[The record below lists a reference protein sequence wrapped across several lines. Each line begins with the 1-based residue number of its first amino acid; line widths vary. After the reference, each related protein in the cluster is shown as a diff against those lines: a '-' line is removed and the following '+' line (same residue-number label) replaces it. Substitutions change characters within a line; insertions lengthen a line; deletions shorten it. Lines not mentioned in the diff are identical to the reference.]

1 MSKVIALD
9 ANERA
14 GRPLV
19 MGVLNVTPDS
29 FSDGGRYVSVEQAL
43 RRALAMAAEGADI
56 IDVGGESTRPG
67 AAAVS
72 AEEELGRV
80 IPVIEAIRRELDLPV
95 SLDTS
100 RPEVMAAGCAAG
112 ADMLNDVRALQLP
125 GALEMAARLG
135 VPVCLMH
142 MQGRPE
148 NMQADPHYQDVVAD
162 VCAFL
167 RARIAAARG
176 AGIAE
181 RSLILDP
188 GFGFGKTLEHN
199 LALLAGLPKLCELG
213 YPVLAGLSRKSL
225 LGKLL
230 GRELPERLPGSLA
243 LALLA
248 AERGADI
255 LRVHDV
261 APTVDALTVWA
272 AVNSADS
279 RDFHG

>member
-1 MSKVIALD
+1 MSRIIPLD
-9 ANERA
+9 FHGRA

-29 FSDGGRYVSVEQAL
+29 FSDGGRYISVEEAL
-43 RRALAMAAEGADI
+43 RHALAMAADGADI

-72 AEEELGRV
+72 AAEELGRV
-80 IPVIEAIRRELDLPV
+80 IPVIEAIRRELDLPI
-95 SLDTS
+95 SLDSS
-100 RPEVMAAGCAAG
+100 RPEVMAAGRAAG

-125 GALEMAARLG
+125 GALEMAARLD
-135 VPVCLMH
+135 VPVCMMH
-142 MQGRPE
+142 MQGQPE
-148 NMQADPHYQDVVAD
+148 DMQADPRYQDVVSD
-162 VCAFL
+162 VCGFL
-167 RARIAAARG
+167 SARVAAALG
-176 AGIAE
+176 AGIAKK
-181 RSLILDP
+181 SLILDP

-199 LALLAGLPKLCELG
+199 LALLAGLPRLCELG

-230 GRELPERLPGSLA
+230 GRELPDRLPGSLA

-248 AERGADI
+248 AERGAAI

-261 APTVDALTVWA
+261 APTVDALRVWA
-272 AVNSADS
+272 AVKTAES